1 MKGDNGKGSP
11 HSREG
16 AEPGGWR
23 GGGAV
28 GRKEEW
34 REEEARSPGGSPVE
48 VSSAR
53 KIVILNWSPP
63 SAGGG
68 LEITAR
74 GGAPARL
81 LTISKD
87 LRAVLALTGR
97 AGGGSVGFPA
107 GRPRFYPVRRNAVG
121 PVPPAG
127 DWATQT
133 VGQGGGGATRRKQPA
148 TGARASN

>member
-1 MKGDNGKGSP
+1 MGRIAHTRGKVLNQEAG
-11 HSREG
+11 
-16 AEPGGWR
+16 
-23 GGGAV
+23 
-28 GRKEEW
+28 
-34 REEEARSPGGSPVE
+34 EEEGLWAGRRSGERRRRGAAGPGGSPVE

-97 AGGGSVGFPA
+97 AGGCSVGFPA

-148 TGARASN
+148 TGVRGSN